1 MRIQIAL
8 CALLVAVAA
17 APAPA
22 ARPPRTPAA
31 PDYDLD
37 VRVAPDERR
46 LDVSGTVR
54 LPATASRRDTLCLVL
69 SNQMRELRVEV
80 LEPRASVGPTELS
93 AVREEHSTRWTIR
106 PARPV
111 PSGGSVLLRFSY
123 TGGDQLDRIFYVG
136 PEVVFASAYGTD
148 WYPLICDPSDKGT
161 GRLQLSVPAGLVA
174 HSEGARVSTPAEE
187 ARGIFRFENR
197 HLTYFSFAAGA
208 FRAVRG
214 GARIPVVLYLL
225 KEREGARAF
234 ADGVSRMVESI
245 AEEFG
250 PYPFRELTVVEIP
263 RDLALKASFNA
274 AAARGTVYA
283 NHRVF
288 DVPDVSMIYEFLGH
302 EIAHSWFP
310 HTVALTTPPGLYME
324 EALAEYAGMRVVEKL
339 AGPAAAAELRR
350 TGYAPDPIFSARHYF
365 ELVGRG
371 VDHPLGR
378 LERSPDHR
386 QIAYTKGA
394 LVWHMLARE
403 VGHERFGRALAGI
416 VRAYAFRGIRWQ
428 RFLDEIAARSG
439 RRLDWFYEQWFERT
453 GAPEFRLS
461 WRQEG
466 GAVRGAVT
474 QTAPHYRATL
484 EVVVEEEGGRRR
496 TVRVRADGAETPFSV
511 PARARVRSVT
521 LDPDFHV
528 LMRTGQSANHANPL
542 TLIREDSRDSRT

>member
-484 EVVVEEEGGRRR
+484 EVVVEEEGGRQR
-496 TVRVRADGAETPFSV
+496 TVLIRADGAETPFSI

-528 LMRTGQSANHANPL
+528 LTRT
-542 TLIREDSRDSRT
+542 